1 MKSRILALAVVAA
14 ITVTPILSA
23 CGSSQGGDGGPA
35 SGSPSSQV
43 AAPVLDGRWRQVNHD
58 EGDDGMIGIVD
69 GDMIEL
75 LIGSDGTDWVYWCG
89 TFEAPTS
96 NGSYTFTSIADEV
109 NKRGLLASLDDT
121 KEFTYKDGHL
131 IFEFTMRGE
140 TVEVVMEQVS
150 EEAGLLAEVKSG
162 EGKPAPKDADI
173 KNLELVDYNYVLSNG
188 YVKYVLAIHNP
199 NEEFAPK
206 FTNVKVVG
214 RSPSGTITFSDDW
227 TVGITL
233 PGATTYWASQAGG
246 GDVSEED
253 TIEISVS
260 VDEDN
265 WVKTSLK
272 DNFYAIDNASIATDK
287 YDRFVVTG
295 EITLL
300 EDVDLPGTQD
310 AKSPSII
317 CVLKDAD
324 GGLVAGFNTYTSG
337 DLIVGEPSAF
347 EIDSMFEAVD
357 FENAQVYANPW

>member
-1 MKSRILALAVVAA
+1 MKLRILALAVVAA
-14 ITVTPILSA
+14 MTTAPILTA
-23 CGSSQGGDGGPA
+23 CGSNQGDSGGSA
-35 SGSPSSQV
+35 SGSPSEQV
-43 AAPVLDGRWRQVNHD
+43 TVPVLDGRWKQVNHD
-58 EGDDGMIGIVD
+58 EGDDGMTGFVD

-75 LIGSDGTDWVYWCG
+75 LISSDGTDWVYWCG

-96 NGSYTFTSIADEV
+96 NAAYTFTSVGDEV
-109 NKRGLLASLDDT
+109 NKRGLLASPDDT

-131 IFEFTMRGE
+131 IFNFTMRGE
-140 TVEVVMEQVS
+140 TVEVVMEQIS
-150 EEAGLLAEVKSG
+150 EEEGLLAEVKSG

-173 KNLELVDYNYVLSNG
+173 KDLELVDYNYVLEDG
-188 YVKYVLAIHNP
+188 YVEYVLAIHNP
-199 NEEFAPK
+199 NEEFAPR

-214 RSPSGTITFSDDW
+214 RSPSGAITFSDDW

-246 GDVSEED
+246 GDASEED

-265 WVKTSLK
+265 WVKTSLT
-272 DNFYAIDNASIATDK
+272 DNFYAIDNTSISTDK
-287 YDRFVVTG
+287 HNRFVVTG

-300 EDVDLPGTQD
+300 EDVDLPSTQD
-310 AKSPSII
+310 AKSPSVI

-337 DLIVGEPSAF
+337 DLKVGEPSAF